1 MTEPSPITILSRAIN
16 LDKPRLLA
24 LLQEH
29 AEAHRSFVGQT
40 TNKAAASA
48 ALDLYHTHEEIIR
61 LINEDDL
68 LAICHEVRLQVPAL
82 HAANQILKERS
93 YA

>member
-1 MTEPSPITILSRAIN
+1 MSPITIIKRAID
-16 LDKPRLLA
+16 LDKLGLLA
-24 LLQEH
+24 LLQERG
-29 AEAHRSFVGQT
+29 EAHRSFVRQT

-48 ALDLYHTHEEIIR
+48 ALDLYHAHEEIIR

-82 HAANQILKERS
+82 HAANQILEKQH
-93 YA
+93 A